1 VLRNNKK
8 IVKHAMKKVGSPLV
22 MLMIYLRTTS
32 LRRKFSRFLTQIPD
46 LFAGKMA
53 EGLFLMKNTGKSMA
67 LILSEM
73 QREGGNMDVYV
84 CEPVRVEDL
93 REDSELQ
100 RMASW
105 LKGKKQ
111 ARSILESETEEN
123 LPKEKAELLSQ
134 LTKKRFSVQ
143 WKIT

>member
-1 VLRNNKK
+1 
-8 IVKHAMKKVGSPLV
+8 
-22 MLMIYLRTTS
+22 MLMVYLRTTS
-32 LRRKFSRFLTQIPD
+32 LRRKFSRFLTQLPD
-46 LFAGKMA
+46 LFAGKLA
-53 EGLFLMKNTGKSMA
+53 EGLFLMKNSGKSMA

-73 QREGGNMDVYV
+73 QREGGNIEVYV

-93 REDSELQ
+93 KEDTELQ

-105 LKGKKQ
+105 LKGKRQ
-111 ARSILESETEEN
+111 AQSIFEGEIEEH

>member
-1 VLRNNKK
+1 
-8 IVKHAMKKVGSPLV
+8 MKKVGSPLV

-32 LRRKFSRFLTQIPD
+32 LRRKFSRFLTQLPD
-46 LFAGKMA
+46 LFAGKLA

-73 QREGGNMDVYV
+73 QREGGNIDVYV

-93 REDSELQ
+93 NEDSELQ

-105 LKGKKQ
+105 LKGKNQ
-111 ARSILESETEEN
+111 TRTILESETEEQ

-134 LTKKRFSVQ
+134 LTKKRFSIQ

>member
-1 VLRNNKK
+1 
-8 IVKHAMKKVGSPLV
+8 MKKVGSPLV

-32 LRRKFSRFLTQIPD
+32 LRHKFSRFLTQLPD
-46 LFAGKMA
+46 LFAGKLA

-73 QREGGNMDVYV
+73 QREGGNIDVYV
-84 CEPVRVEDL
+84 CEPVRAEDFI
-93 REDSELQ
+93 EDSELQ
-100 RMASW
+100 RMVSW

-111 ARSILESETEEN
+111 VQPILESETEEH
-123 LPKEKAELLSQ
+123 LPKEKVELLSQ
-134 LTKKRFSVQ
+134 LTKKRLSVQ

>member
-1 VLRNNKK
+1 
-8 IVKHAMKKVGSPLV
+8 MKKVGSPLV

-32 LRRKFSRFLTQIPD
+32 LRRKFSRFLTQLPD
-46 LFAGKMA
+46 LFAGKLA

-73 QREGGNMDVYV
+73 QREGGNIDVYV
-84 CEPVRVEDL
+84 CEPVRVEDFT
-93 REDSELQ
+93 EDSELQ
-100 RMASW
+100 RMVSW

-111 ARSILESETEEN
+111 VRTILESETEEH

-134 LTKKRFSVQ
+134 LTKKRLSVQ